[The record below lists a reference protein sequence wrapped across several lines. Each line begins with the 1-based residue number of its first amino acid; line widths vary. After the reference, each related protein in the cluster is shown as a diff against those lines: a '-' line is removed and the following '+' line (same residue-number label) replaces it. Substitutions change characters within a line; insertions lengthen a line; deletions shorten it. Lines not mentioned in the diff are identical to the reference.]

1 MAQKD
6 IKKIQFHYLVAP
18 FHFPNR
24 KALKELLLGL
34 FKKEG
39 FTIEVVNYIFCSD
52 DYLLKINKA
61 HLNHD
66 TYTDIITFEYSDSF
80 ESVLSDIY
88 ISVERVRENS
98 KEYNVF
104 FTKELSRVVLHGA
117 LHLCGYNDKSKQQI
131 AEMRS
136 KEEFYLSGL
145 FHVKQNRSKL

>member
-6 IKKIQFHYLVAP
+6 IKKIQFHYLVSS

-24 KALKELLLGL
+24 TALKKLLLSL

-39 FTIEVVNYIFCSD
+39 FTIKAVNYIFCSD
-52 DYLLKINKA
+52 DYLLKINKV

-66 TYTDIITFEYSDSF
+66 TYTDIITFEYSECF
-80 ESVLSDIY
+80 EPVFSDIY

-98 KEYNVF
+98 KVYNVF
-104 FTKELSRVVLHGA
+104 FTKELSRVILHGA
-117 LHLCGYNDKSKQQI
+117 LHLCGYKDKSQKQI

-136 KEEFYLSGL
+136 KEELYLSKL
-145 FHVKQNRSKL
+145 FHVKRNI